1 MHRCPPGDPR
11 VIAFDRSRVR
21 GRALACFLSHHRGA
35 VRSGRHPWRGAVDA
49 IGVVRLLRSGRDQAH
64 GGRPTRLAVASTR
77 IRPRHARIETI
88 GFSSFVLPNPETVH
102 QTGASPGF
110 VLPKWRRFIMH
121 SIGAWLD
128 AVSRYPRLLIT
139 TNLQAPVSPATCLG
153 CIRRMARRCTT
164 VRRVIVRAPIIG
176 SAKQKP
182 GRPFGLTDLGFTRDR
197 H

>member
-1 MHRCPPGDPR
+1 
-11 VIAFDRSRVR
+11 
-21 GRALACFLSHHRGA
+21 
-35 VRSGRHPWRGAVDA
+35 
-49 IGVVRLLRSGRDQAH
+49 
-64 GGRPTRLAVASTR
+64 LAVASTR

-88 GFSSFVLPNPETVH
+88 GFSSFVLPNPKLSTK
-102 QTGASPGF
+102 PGQVQALF
-110 VLPKWRRFIMH
+110 CQWRRFIMH

-128 AVSRYPRLLIT
+128 AVSRYPRLLIA
-139 TNLQAPVSPATCLG
+139 TNLQASVSPATCLG